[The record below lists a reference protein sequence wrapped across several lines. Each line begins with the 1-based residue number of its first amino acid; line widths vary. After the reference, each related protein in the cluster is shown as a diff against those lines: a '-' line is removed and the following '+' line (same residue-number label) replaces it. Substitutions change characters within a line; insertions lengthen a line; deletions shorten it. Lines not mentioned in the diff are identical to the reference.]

1 MQLTLWAKRKEQEYE
16 GRSDHFRRLWLDYD
30 EVLRLA
36 KEHKPKLILAG
47 EVVCVDDA
55 EAERLVKLG
64 VAAEAELDAETK
76 AIVEQADAD
85 SNDVETQEEASE
97 AEEKPGRKGRKTA
110 AE

>member
-1 MQLTLWAKRKEQEYE
+1 MKVVQIISGGYGFRAKA
-16 GRSDHFRRLWLDYD
+16 G
-30 EVLRLA
+30 A
-36 KEHKPKLILAG
+36 PTKLILAG

-85 SNDVETQEEASE
+85 SNDVETQEEKHPKPRKSP
-97 AEEKPGRKGRKTA
+97 AEKA
-110 AE
+110 ARLQQSKQVLP

>member
-1 MQLTLWAKRKEQEYE
+1 MKVVQIISGGYGFRAKA
-16 GRSDHFRRLWLDYD
+16 G
-30 EVLRLA
+30 A
-36 KEHKPKLILAG
+36 PTKLILAG
-47 EVVCVDDA
+47 EVVCV
-55 EAERLVKLG
+55 ERLVKLG

>member
-1 MQLTLWAKRKEQEYE
+1 MKVVQIISGGYALFGFAL
-16 GRSDHFRRLWLDYD
+16 LLC
-30 EVLRLA
+30 V
-36 KEHKPKLILAG
+36 KLILAG

>member
-1 MQLTLWAKRKEQEYE
+1 MKIVQIISGGYGFRAKA
-16 GRSDHFRRLWLDYD
+16 G
-30 EVLRLA
+30 A
-36 KEHKPKLILAG
+36 PTKLILAG

-97 AEEKPGRKGRKTA
+97 AEKKPGRKGRKTA

>member
-1 MQLTLWAKRKEQEYE
+1 MKVVQIISGGYGFRAKA
-16 GRSDHFRRLWLDYD
+16 G
-30 EVLRLA
+30 A
-36 KEHKPKLILAG
+36 PTKLILAG
-47 EVVCVDDA
+47 EVVCVDD
-55 EAERLVKLG
+55 
-64 VAAEAELDAETK
+64 AEAELDAETK

>member
-1 MQLTLWAKRKEQEYE
+1 MKVVQIISGGYGFRAKA
-16 GRSDHFRRLWLDYD
+16 G
-30 EVLRLA
+30 A
-36 KEHKPKLILAG
+36 PTKLILAG

-64 VAAEAELDAETK
+64 VAAEAELDAET
-76 AIVEQADAD
+76 
-85 SNDVETQEEASE
+85 QEEASK

>member
-1 MQLTLWAKRKEQEYE
+1 MKVVQIISGGY
-16 GRSDHFRRLWLDYD
+16 GFRSK
-30 EVLRLA
+30 A
-36 KEHKPKLILAG
+36 GTPTKLILAG

-97 AEEKPGRKGRKTA
+97 AEKKPGRKDRRTA

>member
-1 MQLTLWAKRKEQEYE
+1 MKVVQIISGGYGFRAKA
-16 GRSDHFRRLWLDYD
+16 G
-30 EVLRLA
+30 A
-36 KEHKPKLILAG
+36 PTKLILAG

-85 SNDVETQEEASE
+85 SNEPEPHPAAADKT
-97 AEEKPGRKGRKTA
+97 PRRKARKTS

>member
-1 MQLTLWAKRKEQEYE
+1 MKVVQIISGGYGFRAKA
-16 GRSDHFRRLWLDYD
+16 G
-30 EVLRLA
+30 A
-36 KEHKPKLILAG
+36 PTKLILAS
-47 EVVCVDDA
+47 EVVCVD

-85 SNDVETQEEASE
+85 SNDVETQEEASK

>member
-16 GRSDHFRRLWLDYD
+16 GRSDHFRRLWLPG
-30 EVLRLA
+30 ESWCTT
-36 KEHKPKLILAG
+36 KLILAG

>member
-1 MQLTLWAKRKEQEYE
+1 MKVVQIISGGYGFRAKA
-16 GRSDHFRRLWLDYD
+16 G
-30 EVLRLA
+30 A
-36 KEHKPKLILAG
+36 PTKLILAG

-85 SNDVETQEEASE
+85 SNDVETQEEASK
-97 AEEKPGRKGRKTA
+97 ARQKRPQDCSRVSRYYHDRLFGNGNG
-110 AE
+110 

>member
-1 MQLTLWAKRKEQEYE
+1 MKIVQIIAGGYGHRPKV
-16 GRSDHFRRLWLDYD
+16 H
-30 EVLRLA
+30 A
-36 KEHKPKLILAG
+36 PAKLIMAG
-47 EVVCVDDA
+47 EFVCLDDA
-55 EAERLVKLG
+55 EADRLVKLG

>member
-1 MQLTLWAKRKEQEYE
+1 MKVVQIISGGYGFRAKA
-16 GRSDHFRRLWLDYD
+16 G
-30 EVLRLA
+30 A
-36 KEHKPKLILAG
+36 PTKLILAG

-64 VAAEAELDAETK
+64 VAAEAEPK

>member
-1 MQLTLWAKRKEQEYE
+1 MKVVQIISGGYGFRAKA
-16 GRSDHFRRLWLDYD
+16 G
-30 EVLRLA
+30 A
-36 KEHKPKLILAG
+36 PTKLILAG

-76 AIVEQADAD
+76 AIVAD

>member
-1 MQLTLWAKRKEQEYE
+1 MKVVQIISGGYGFRAKD
-16 GRSDHFRRLWLDYD
+16 G
-30 EVLRLA
+30 A
-36 KEHKPKLILAG
+36 PTKLILAG

>member
-1 MQLTLWAKRKEQEYE
+1 MKVVQIISGGYGFRAKA
-16 GRSDHFRRLWLDYD
+16 G
-30 EVLRLA
+30 A
-36 KEHKPKLILAG
+36 PTKLILAG

-97 AEEKPGRKGRKTA
+97 AEEKPGRKRPQDCSRVSRYYHDRLFGNGNG
-110 AE
+110 

>member
-1 MQLTLWAKRKEQEYE
+1 MKVVQIISGGYGFRAK
-16 GRSDHFRRLWLDYD
+16 
-30 EVLRLA
+30 
-36 KEHKPKLILAG
+36 AG
-47 EVVCVDDA
+47 APTKVVCVDDA

>member
-1 MQLTLWAKRKEQEYE
+1 MKVVQIISGGYGFRAKA
-16 GRSDHFRRLWLDYD
+16 G
-30 EVLRLA
+30 A
-36 KEHKPKLILAG
+36 PTKLILAG
-47 EVVCVDDA
+47 E
-55 EAERLVKLG
+55 

-85 SNDVETQEEASE
+85 SNDVETQEEASK

>member
-1 MQLTLWAKRKEQEYE
+1 MKVVQIISGGYGFRAKA
-16 GRSDHFRRLWLDYD
+16 G
-30 EVLRLA
+30 A
-36 KEHKPKLILAG
+36 PTKLILAG

-55 EAERLVKLG
+55 EG

>member
-1 MQLTLWAKRKEQEYE
+1 MKVVQIISGGYGFRAKA
-16 GRSDHFRRLWLDYD
+16 G
-30 EVLRLA
+30 A
-36 KEHKPKLILAG
+36 PMKLILAG

>member
-1 MQLTLWAKRKEQEYE
+1 MDGIGSLFGAARQ
-16 GRSDHFRRLWLDYD
+16 GIRRGSCEKFSGGGLIVGKLV
-30 EVLRLA
+30 E
-36 KEHKPKLILAG
+36 PTKLILAG

>member
-1 MQLTLWAKRKEQEYE
+1 MLYVDAIRILEKIAQARFLHATMPKQEEIEEAIKVVASQVTVQACPGFALHAALWWMA
-16 GRSDHFRRLWLDYD
+16 
-30 EVLRLA
+30 
-36 KEHKPKLILAG
+36 I
-47 EVVCVDDA
+47 
-55 EAERLVKLG
+55 
-64 VAAEAELDAETK
+64 K